1 MAKLGVGIVSL
12 LGVAVLALGAP
23 AAWGASPA
31 SYAWGANT
39 VGELGDGTTTNSA
52 VPVLVRRLG
61 EVDQLAMGDAHSLAL
76 LADGEVMEWG
86 ETVDTQLGHG
96 DNEHTDLPEL
106 VPGLSGVT
114 AIAAGEKHSLALLS
128 DGTVVAWGANDD
140 GQLGDGNTHDSETPE
155 PVSGLSGVVAIAAGG
170 NDSLA
175 LLGDGT
181 VLAWGAGES
190 GQLGDGL
197 SENSDVPVAVS
208 GLHEVT
214 QVSAGFN
221 FGLALLN
228 DGEVRSWGANGDG
241 QLGVGKACGCSKSLM
256 PVAVKGLSEAV
267 SVSAGDVH
275 ALALLSSGDVVAWGA
290 NNFGQLGDGGFEDA
304 FEPVAVRELSGVA
317 EVAAGGRHSVAL
329 LGDGT
334 VKSWGGDEDGEVG
347 NGESG
352 TRLTVPLPVSIACGL
367 EGIRG
372 ISAGLSGALAWGAQD
387 EGCPTVTA
395 VSPDEGPP
403 AGETSVTISGS
414 GFSGATAVK
423 FGSTEATT
431 FTVKSPTTISAV
443 PPAGAETVDVTVTTA
458 NGTSV
463 TNAADRFT
471 YQGTPTV
478 TSIAPDT
485 GSAGGGQKVTI
496 TGTNLGNVTS
506 VRFGTAPA
514 RKFTIGTSTALTA
527 QAPTGTGIVD
537 VTVTNASGTSET
549 SAADLFT
556 YLQAPEF
563 GRCQGVGQGHGQY
576 STASCQF
583 LGEAKTAFEWYPGF
597 GGSKPLVARRFTLS
611 LTGVLKFET
620 TAKKLITCTAATA
633 AGEYTSA
640 KTLSLG
646 VLTLTGCQQSAT
658 VSCHSEGAEEGEL
671 QTTAL
676 DGQLGYIKDP
686 PAPKVGLELS
696 PASGETVAEL
706 TCGGVP
712 ITLIGSVILEVKA
725 NSMSATGTWKGVQ
738 AKGKQRPTHFEGGPE
753 AVLREK
759 IGAGA
764 FEQTGLAATISQKEE
779 EKIEINSAV

>member
-1 MAKLGVGIVSL
+1 MATIRVGIVAL
-12 LGVAVLALGAP
+12 LGVVALALGAP

-52 VPVLVRRLG
+52 VPVLVGRLG
-61 EVDQLAMGDAHSLAL
+61 EVDALAMGDAHSLAL

-86 ETVDTQLGHG
+86 ETVDTQIGHG
-96 DNEHTDLPEL
+96 DNEHTDLPEP

-128 DGTVVAWGANDD
+128 DGTVVAWGANND

-181 VLAWGAGES
+181 VMAWGAGES

-208 GLHEVT
+208 ALHEVT

-228 DGEVRSWGANGDG
+228 DGEARSWGANGDG
-241 QLGVGKACGCSKSLM
+241 QLGVGKACGCSKSLV

-275 ALALLSSGDVVAWGA
+275 ALALLRSGDVVAWGA

-317 EVAAGGRHSVAL
+317 EVSAGGRHSVAL

-352 TRLTVPLPVSIACGL
+352 TRLNVPLPVSIACGL

-372 ISAGLSGALAWGAQD
+372 ISAGLSGALAWGAQN

-403 AGETSVTISGS
+403 AGETSVTISGT

-443 PPAGAETVDVTVTTA
+443 SPAGAETVDVTVTTA

-463 TNAADRFT
+463 TNAGDRFT
-471 YQGTPTV
+471 YSAKPTV
-478 TSIAPDT
+478 TTVHPDT
-485 GSAGGGQKVTI
+485 GSAGGGRTVTV
-496 TGTNLGNVTS
+496 TGTNLANVTA
-506 VRFGTAPA
+506 VTFGETAATRFTLGSAHELTAVAPA
-514 RKFTIGTSTALTA
+514 GSGT
-527 QAPTGTGIVD
+527 VN
-537 VTVTNASGTSET
+537 VTVTNPSGTSAT
-549 SAADLFT
+549 SPADLFT
-556 YLQAPEF
+556 YTQPPEF
-563 GRCQGVGQGHGQY
+563 GRCFGVGQGHGQY
-576 STASCQF
+576 STATCQF
-583 LGEAKTAFEWYPGF
+583 LGEAKTAFEWFPGF
-597 GGSKPLVARRFTLS
+597 GGSRPLGKRSFTIS
-611 LTGVLKFET
+611 ATTLKLET
-620 TAKKLITCTAATA
+620 TGKALITCTGASA
-633 AGEYTSA
+633 AGEYTGA
-640 KTLSLG
+640 QTVTIG
-646 VLTLTGCQQSAT
+646 VLTLTGCHEGAKGSCQST
-658 VSCHSEGAEEGEL
+658 LSEGEV
-671 QTTAL
+671 QTSAL
-676 DGQLGYIKDP
+676 AGQLGYSKQKP
-686 PAPKVGLELS
+686 PPKAGIELA
-696 PASGETVAEL
+696 PASGETVAEF
-706 TCGGVP
+706 TCAGAPVS
-712 ITLIGSVILEVKA
+712 LHGSVILEVKA
-725 NSMSATGTWKGVQ
+725 NRMLTTGTWKGVQ
-738 AKGKQRPTHFEGGPE
+738 AKGKQKPTSFEGGPE
-753 AVLREK
+753 AVLRVK
-759 IGAGA
+759 IGSAAGY
-764 FEQTGLAATISQKEE
+764 EQAGLSGTISESNAE
-779 EKIEINSAV
+779 AVEINSEV